1 MTYAKAP
8 HGSGDVRE
16 PCNPDLDIESIEAFP
31 ISLLLEDG
39 PTLAIGRAV
48 KRDAVI
54 VKVTTRGGLTG
65 FGEAHHG
72 RAANIV
78 ATIVNTT
85 LKDIVLPASSADVI
99 SIWQRIYD
107 AQLRSH
113 GLGAAVVLAMSGLD
127 MALWDIR
134 AQAVGWPLHRLLG
147 GGSRD
152 LPAYAGGVALGW
164 QAPDSLV
171 GEVEGFV
178 AAGHQAV
185 KLRMGD
191 TPVRDAE
198 RVLAVRERLGGDLTV
213 MVDANTGYALR
224 DFMAVLP
231 AFEDA
236 AVEWIEEPFAPH
248 DWTSYRRASA
258 STDVILAGGENLYTR
273 FDFAHAIRDGV
284 LGELQPDVAKVG
296 GITEFMRVAAAASAS
311 GLRVSPHSSV
321 TGLSQVATI
330 QVLSAVDNAG
340 FFEADVTPERE
351 FREGLTSK
359 PYEVSAEGTV
369 RAPDVPGIGVTVDE
383 DFIRAHPFVPGPNYV
398 TSA

>member
-1 MTYAKAP
+1 MQLTTP
-8 HGSGDVRE
+8 HGSDDARE
-16 PCNPDLDIESIEAFP
+16 PRNLDLDIESIDAFA
-31 ISLLLEDG
+31 ISLLLKNG

-72 RAANIV
+72 RAADVV
-78 ATIVNTT
+78 AAIVNTT
-85 LKDIVLPASSADVI
+85 LKDLVLPASAADVV

-134 AQAVGWPLHRLLG
+134 AQAVGWPLYRLLG
-147 GGSRD
+147 GGPRD
-152 LPAYAGGVALGW
+152 VPAYAGGVALGW
-164 QAPDSLV
+164 QSPDSLV
-171 GEVEGFV
+171 AEVESLV
-178 AAGHQAV
+178 AAGHHAV

-191 TPVRDAE
+191 SPVRDAE
-198 RVLAVRERLGGDLTV
+198 RVLAVRDHVGRDLTV

-224 DFMAVLP
+224 EFLAVLP

-248 DWTSYRRASA
+248 DSTSYCRAA
-258 STDVILAGGENLYTR
+258 AATNLILAGGENLYTR
-273 FDFAHAIRDGV
+273 FEFAQTIRDGI

-296 GITEFMRVAAAASAS
+296 GITEFMRVAAAASAF

-330 QVLSAVDNAG
+330 QALSAVDNAG
-340 FFEADVTPERE
+340 FFEADVTPERD
-351 FREGLTSK
+351 FREELTST
-359 PYEVSAEGTV
+359 PYEVSADGTV

-383 DFIRAHPFVPGPNYV
+383 QFIRAHPFVPGPNFV
-398 TSA
+398 TPT